1 MIYKPVPY
9 WRARGERF
17 VAQEAAFVDLI
28 SGLTAGSV
36 LDVGCGPGRLGTL
49 VHGVFP
55 DVLYTGIDVSPAVL
69 RMAAVRLP
77 HAEFHE
83 ASLFDFETDR
93 RFDLV
98 VASELLMHVPP
109 AALDDAVA
117 RLAALSRRWVLTI
130 DWTEPIT
137 DATAS
142 HNFLHD
148 YRAAFAGLRLIEARS
163 VGVQTLHL
171 SRAA

>member
-1 MIYKPVPY
+1 MSYKPVPY

-17 VAQEAAFVDLI
+17 AAQEIAFVDLVAE
-28 SGLTAGSV
+28 LDVKSV

-49 VHGVFP
+49 IRGLFP
-55 DVLYTGIDVSPAVL
+55 SASYTGIDVSPAVL
-69 RMAAVRLP
+69 HVAGVRLP
-77 HAEFHE
+77 DAEFHE
-83 ASLFDFETDR
+83 ASLFDFETDQ

-98 VASELLMHVPP
+98 LASELLMHVPP

-171 SRAA
+171 ARAA